1 MEEKKFDINTVV
13 GFLLIGAILLYMLWQ
28 NQPTPEQLEAQK
40 AEKEKIEQI
49 EIDNKISDKVSQQD
63 ISLENA
69 MTTFT
74 IANSEDSLGLSELQN
89 RLGSFAYSGT
99 LLSATDETTVIE
111 NEVLKLTISNK
122 GGYIVEAKLKKLT
135 IYNGTP
141 VYLIKDGNSSLNLQF
156 YSENRLLNSQD
167 LYFEPSISSNGDN
180 KVLSMKL
187 KTSEN
192 NFIEYRYELIPD
204 NYMLGF
210 SIKTQGLENIINT
223 SQPIYLDWNFIGY
236 RQSKSISYENRYTR
250 LTMKMKINTVN
261 YLQLQM
267 MTN

>member
-99 LLSATDETTVIE
+99 LPSATEATTVIE

-122 GGYIVEAKLKKLT
+122 GGYIVEAKLKEQAIFKRV
-135 IYNGTP
+135 I
-141 VYLIKDGNSSLNLQF
+141 
-156 YSENRLLNSQD
+156 
-167 LYFEPSISSNGDN
+167 
-180 KVLSMKL
+180 
-187 KTSEN
+187 
-192 NFIEYRYELIPD
+192 
-204 NYMLGF
+204 
-210 SIKTQGLENIINT
+210 
-223 SQPIYLDWNFIGY
+223 
-236 RQSKSISYENRYTR
+236 
-250 LTMKMKINTVN
+250 
-261 YLQLQM
+261 
-267 MTN
+267 